1 MEGINAKWVIPEEE
15 KKKYI
20 KALAEELPS
29 LRAKVGVP
37 QDELA
42 RIIGVSR
49 QTYGA
54 IERKVREM
62 SWSSYLSLILFF
74 DCHNATH
81 KLIRSLPA
89 FPYEIFTR
97 FNDGTNPGELD
108 LNILTGMTDEDVI
121 SKLDEQALYTIRTVM
136 MVEYARCTKLSSEA
150 VVKSFDGR
158 LYGGQTSEKDIRIRE
173 TLQKIKG
180 ACK

>member
-1 MEGINAKWVIPEEE
+1 MAIQETNAKWVIPEEE

-29 LRAKVGVP
+29 LRVKVGVP

-54 IERKVREM
+54 IERRVREM

-74 DCHNATH
+74 DSHNATH
-81 KLIRSLPA
+81 KLRPH
-89 FPYEIFTR
+89 
-97 FNDGTNPGELD
+97 GTGIPLLAGTGRVADCPKAEARNCSNCMPG
-108 LNILTGMTDEDVI
+108 IAIGVFYR
-121 SKLDEQALYTIRTVM
+121 LYLKRTVPDADSVLE
-136 MVEYARCTKLSSEA
+136 VEA
-150 VVKSFDGR
+150 
-158 LYGGQTSEKDIRIRE
+158 
-173 TLQKIKG
+173 
-180 ACK
+180 

>member
-1 MEGINAKWVIPEEE
+1 MQETNSKWVISEEE

-20 KALAEELPS
+20 NALADELPS

-49 QTYGA
+49 QTYGDV
-54 IERKVREM
+54 ERKVRTM
-62 SWSSYLSLILFF
+62 SWSTFLSLILFF
-74 DCHNATH
+74 DCHIATH
-81 KLIRSLPA
+81 KLLRSLSA

-97 FNDGTNPGELD
+97 FNDGTDPCGPD
-108 LNILTGMTDEDVI
+108 PKSFTSLTDKDVL

-136 MVEYARCTKLSSEA
+136 MVEYARCTNLSSEA
-150 VVKSFDGR
+150 VIKSFDGR
-158 LYGGQTSEKDIRIRE
+158 LFGSHASHKDIQIRE
-173 TLQKIKG
+173 AMQRLNES
-180 ACK
+180 CK